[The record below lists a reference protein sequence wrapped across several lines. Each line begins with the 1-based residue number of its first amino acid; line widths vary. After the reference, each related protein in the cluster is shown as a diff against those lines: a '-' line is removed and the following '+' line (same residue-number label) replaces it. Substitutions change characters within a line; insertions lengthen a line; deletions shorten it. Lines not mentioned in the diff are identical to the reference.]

1 MVAEEKHK
9 TKLCLKSDY
18 KKLITEFCQDFLGLN
33 LTWNKR
39 RNIKNISYRP
49 NHVDGRRSDGR
60 STQVA
65 TEGRPLGPGGPRIL
79 LTHLHIVMLKQQGE
93 YLKRMIK
100 KKNLKRKEIINTKTL
115 KESSVT

>member
-9 TKLCLKSDY
+9 TKICLKSDY
-18 KKLITEFCQDFLGLN
+18 KKWLINELCQDFLGLK

-39 RNIKNISYRP
+39 RKKNKNISYRP

-60 STQVA
+60 TTQVA
-65 TEGRPLGPGGPRIL
+65 PERRPLGPGGPSII

-93 YLKRMIK
+93 YLKKKRMI
-100 KKNLKRKEIINTKTL
+100 
-115 KESSVT
+115 